1 MRSEKQNNSL
11 IKTVITILA
20 ASVIQISAGWFLLS
34 NIVFADSHPNLIE
47 SILYFL
53 LVLTPYAAT
62 LAVYIKTARAK
73 QAVLLGILGYFAS
86 AVILTLAP
94 LINGFYVTGVGG
106 VGLVS
111 LSVMTVHLIILLFT
125 LKLLKINREVGRTKI
140 ELKNFA
146 IAFLCVAVSLF
157 FIGFFKTLAWNTEP
171 NSYLA
176 LGYLDLKDLAAG
188 IGESLFMGLLSVILD
203 LRILG
208 ILTAYSVLIY
218 ILLGRVGKHL
228 NFSKKILVIFV
239 PIWIVIALFVAMSG
253 QTLKQGLHDNFINF
267 QPTWDNQS
275 LITNHKVELS
285 GVSFTVWCDT
295 TLDVSD
301 QSIECKNRYT
311 VLPTDRLRT
320 PRDTYSK
327 QINVGLFEEV
337 AIQSNTTTEC
347 VYTENDIQIDNA
359 FFTLKTEWCD
369 SRNFPV
375 MASIEWEEFVLPV
388 IECFGFDKCE
398 TTQ

>member
-1 MRSEKQNNSL
+1 MKN
-11 IKTVITILA
+11 KTVALIIATTIQ
-20 ASVIQISAGWFLLS
+20 ASVGWFLLG
-34 NIVFADSHPNLIE
+34 NIIFADSHPNLIE

-73 QAVLLGILGYFAS
+73 QAVLLGILGYFVS

-125 LKLLKINREVGRTKI
+125 LRVLKINREGSKF
-140 ELKNFA
+140 ELKSFLVT
-146 IAFLCVAVSLF
+146 FLCVAVTLF
-157 FIGFFKTLAWNTEP
+157 FVGFFKTLAWNAEP

-188 IGESLFMGLLSVILD
+188 IGDSFFMGLLSVILD

-239 PIWIVIALFVAMSG
+239 PIWIVIGIFAVMSG
-253 QTLKQGLHDNFINF
+253 QALQQGLRDNFSNF
-267 QPTWDNQS
+267 QLTLDNQS
-275 LITNHKVELS
+275 LITSHEVELS

-320 PRDTYSK
+320 PRDTYPK

-337 AIQSNTTTEC
+337 AIQSNTATEC
-347 VYTENDIQIDNA
+347 VYTENDIQIDTA
-359 FFTLKTEWCD
+359 FFTLKTERCD

-375 MASIEWEEFVLPV
+375 MARIEWREFILPLV
-388 IECFGFDKCE
+388 ECFGFDKCE
-398 TTQ
+398 MIR